1 MNKFNHLNIFIQG
14 NKPLFLTNDVSLA
27 TIVGKMVD
35 YIDNLIDRESILES
49 SFKTVK
55 TETNTSITDLNNAI
69 SLFVSEQTSN
79 YSSFETEV
87 INNLEQYK
95 NETNTEITNKSNEVD
110 NALNNIDLTD
120 SVSSYFTS
128 QLNTDYFT
136 NLYNNIKA
144 LAYILTY
151 YGPTPPTITVSG
163 SYWYNTTTNKL
174 YYGTTSASQEV
185 VLSPNSYYYY
195 GGKLYIPIKENNVYV
210 LREVNTNG

>member
-49 SFKTVK
+49 SFETVK